1 MNRNINQTWRIG
13 SVFGIPVDLDVSYI
27 FSILLWFLFLG
38 QSSQPNL
45 AISGWL
51 MMPALFASV
60 LLHEIGHG
68 LAAIHHNISVDA
80 IVLHAEG
87 GFTRLRGGY
96 KTPTQLLQV
105 CFAGPLVN
113 LTLYVTFSLIAYP
126 LSSVG
131 GLLPLVFNQLRDLN
145 LFLGLFN
152 LVPVLPLDGGQILQA
167 LLWLQTGKP
176 TEGARYAALA
186 GYTIGITAIIGGIC
200 FYTQKPFLGICLLY
214 LGIHACSNNPVNQLR
229 SGSYSPVGNS
239 TSRGSLKQ
247 VHRSCPR
254 RF

>member
-1 MNRNINQTWRIG
+1 MNRNISQTWRIG
-13 SVFGIPVDLDVSYI
+13 SVFGIPVYLDASYI
-27 FSILLWFLFLG
+27 FSILLWSLFLG
-38 QSSQPNL
+38 QSSIL
-45 AISGWL
+45 GWL

-60 LLHEIGHG
+60 LLHEIGHS
-68 LAAIHHNISVDA
+68 LAAIHHKFFVDG
-80 IVLHAEG
+80 IVLHAFG
-87 GFTRLRGGY
+87 GFTRLRGVY

-126 LSSVG
+126 LNSVG
-131 GLLPLVFNQLRDLN
+131 GILPLMVNQFRDIN
-145 LFLGLFN
+145 LLLGLYN
-152 LVPVLPLDGGQILQA
+152 LIPVLPLDGGQILQA

-176 TEGARYAALA
+176 AEGARYAAIA

-229 SGSYSPVGNS
+229 IGSYSPVGNS

-247 VHRSCPR
+247 VHRSYQR